1 MRPIK
6 DWKEKLLYLG
16 IYAAVILGARAL
28 DLPCVFR
35 YFLHFPCPGCGMTR
49 AMFCL
54 LELDIAGAFSYH
66 WMFWSIPILLL
77 YYFYDGTLLPQ
88 KWLNRGLLIA
98 IGIGFLANWIFT
110 IFWR

>member
-16 IYAAVILGARAL
+16 IYTAVILGARAL

-77 YYFYDGTLLPQ
+77 YYFYDGKLLPQ

-98 IGIGFLANWIFT
+98 IGIGFAANWIFT
-110 IFWR
+110 IFYR